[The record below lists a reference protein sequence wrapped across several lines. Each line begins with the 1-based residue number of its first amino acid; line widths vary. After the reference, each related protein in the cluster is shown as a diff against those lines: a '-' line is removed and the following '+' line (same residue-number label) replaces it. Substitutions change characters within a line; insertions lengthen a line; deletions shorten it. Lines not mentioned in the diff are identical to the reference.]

1 MTSDFMQITDRYHN
15 LISNQREMGVENED
29 YHMIGGAMDYRSILS
44 MDKTST
50 SRGVS
55 HEC

>member
-1 MTSDFMQITDRYHN
+1 MQITDRYHN
-15 LISNQREMGVENED
+15 IISNQREMGVENED
-29 YHMIGGAMDYRSILS
+29 SHMIGGAMDYRSILS
-44 MDKTST
+44 MDETST